1 MPVIFGFWFFV
12 FFLWLF
18 FVMAEICCGV
28 VSDGDT
34 TST

>member
-1 MPVIFGFWFFV
+1 MPVIFGFWFF

-28 VSDGDT
+28 VCDGNT

>member
-1 MPVIFGFWFFV
+1 MPVIFGFF

-28 VSDGDT
+28 VNDGDT